1 MFLARNAQ
9 CRIGQRPETAVLPES
24 RAALVPPHAQITC
37 GAWPGRMA
45 RATPVLP
52 SVYVSSVA
60 SPSHT
65 EPKQAPGCNRCKAR
79 RLRIRY
85 PEE

>member
-45 RATPVLP
+45 RALPVLT
-52 SVYVSSVA
+52 SVQVASVA
-60 SPSHT
+60 SAPHM
-65 EPKQAPGCNRCKAR
+65 EPKQAPGGNRCQAR
-79 RLRIRY
+79 RLCIRH
-85 PEE
+85 PQE